1 MALFDVDAVM
11 VYIMLGPGIGTIRKC
26 DFVRIGVSLWVWALR
41 PSSYLPG
48 SQYSTSSLQMKM

>member
-41 PSSYLPG
+41 PSS
-48 SQYSTSSLQMKM
+48 